1 MTLVSKPHLWISMKL
16 WGGTIKLP
24 FNPDLPP
31 ASRCKQHNNHILLQ
45 VHHHSVEAAA
55 RHHSMIVWLHTRE
68 GVLLN
73 LHQIWIL
80 LSPPSLF
87 TMRGYARGSD
97 MKHPCWE
104 EERRTIILQA
114 SPFYYWHSHARDIY
128 DLSDHTFEWPRP
140 SKTRTINGSGCNDD
154 DYRFCDG
161 V

>member
-1 MTLVSKPHLWISMKL
+1 MKS